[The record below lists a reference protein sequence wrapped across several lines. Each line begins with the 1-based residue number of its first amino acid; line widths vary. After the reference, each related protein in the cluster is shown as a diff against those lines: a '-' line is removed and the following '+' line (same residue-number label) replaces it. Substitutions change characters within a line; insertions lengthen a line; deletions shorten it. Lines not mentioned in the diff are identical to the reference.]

1 MCGGIG
7 TRFDNVYPKPMNLV
21 CGKPMIKYVVE
32 SLGVSKLYIFYHY
45 TLESFGFK
53 QYCINTF
60 KNIDFVFIKIDYQT
74 RGPAETVFTGLKQL
88 VKNDIDT
95 KEQVLVLDND
105 NIYTG
110 LQEMFSKIENN
121 KNFVLYNSN
130 PTGLSHYSFINLDD
144 NGLLTDIQERI
155 PISEYVCV
163 GGYGFESIQT
173 ALESTQNVIKSDY
186 TDEFYMSMVV
196 KYLLNSGKK
205 VTGLHLPECYSIGTP
220 KDILLNVSKL
230 EKYTERL
237 RIVFDLDNTIV
248 TYPNIYKDYST
259 VEKHPHIIS
268 LIKQLKAD
276 GHYIIIHTARNMVS
290 SNHNVGVSLKNIG
303 LVTLET
309 LKELDIPYDEIHFGK
324 PYADIYI
331 DDKSFNTFDISLPQQ
346 LGFYHYDNNL
356 LSLVNPN
363 KHNQLVRV
371 NKNTIRKIGKF
382 VDSEV
387 FYYNQVLSCPT
398 ISNLFPKV
406 VSHDTSNSFVMEYIN
421 GTLLFKIYS
430 EGLLSTSLFYRFLDT
445 VVSFHAAEIEDCIKI
460 DLDDLRHHYMFK
472 FEQRSLV
479 KSDYPFNDFEYVKNI
494 IQKQLDEFLKK
505 NYPINSIIHGDLW
518 FSNVMLYKQQ
528 FKFFD
533 VRGRI
538 GEICTIKGHT
548 IYDWS
553 KIYQSILGLDHIIH
567 YGTHIPK
574 TLCELIEDAF
584 WKYLLSRNVIQR
596 SDIKYIKNMTGY
608 LLYNTFHSYTDDFP
622 LEHKKLI
629 WELVK
634 ECINN

>member
-1 MCGGIG
+1 
-7 TRFDNVYPKPMNLV
+7 V

-53 QYCINTF
+53 QFCINTF

-74 RGPAETVFTGLKQL
+74 RGPAETLYTGLKQL
-88 VKNDIDT
+88 VASDIDK

-105 NIYTG
+105 NIYSG
-110 LQEMFSKIENN
+110 LEEVFSKIENN
-121 KNFVLYNSN
+121 KNFVLYNKN
-130 PTGLSHYSFINLDD
+130 HTGLSHYSFVKLD
-144 NGLLTDIQERI
+144 NNCLLTDIQERI
-155 PISEYVCV
+155 PISDYVCV
-163 GGYGFESIQT
+163 GGYGFESLQT
-173 ALESTQNVIKSDY
+173 ALESSQHVIKSDS
-186 TDEFYMSMVV
+186 TDEFYMSMVI
-196 KYLLNSGKK
+196 KQLLNIGKK
-205 VTGLHLPECYSIGTP
+205 VNGVCLSECYSIGTP
-220 KDILLNVSKL
+220 KDILLNISKL
-230 EKYTERL
+230 KKCTESL

-248 TYPNIYKDYST
+248 TYPNTYKDYST
-259 VEKHPHIIS
+259 VNVHPHIIS
-268 LIKQLKAD
+268 LIKQLKND

-309 LKELDIPYDEIHFGK
+309 LRELDIPYDEIHFGK
-324 PYADIYI
+324 PYADLYI
-331 DDKSFNTFDISLPQQ
+331 DDKSFNTFDISLTRQ
-346 LGFYHYDNNL
+346 LGFYSYDNTL
-356 LSLVNPN
+356 LSNVNVN
-363 KHNQLVRV
+363 KHNQLIRV
-371 NKNTIRKIGKF
+371 SKNNIRKVGKF

-387 FYYNQVLSCPT
+387 FYYTHVLSCPKIT
-398 ISNLFPKV
+398 NLFPKI
-406 VSHDTSNSFVMEYIN
+406 VSNDTSNSFVMEYIN
-421 GTLLFKIYS
+421 GTILFKIYS
-430 EGLLSTSLFYRFLDT
+430 EGLLSESLFYRFLDT
-445 VVSFHAAEIEDCIKI
+445 VISFHSAEIEDGVKI
-460 DLDDLRHHYMFK
+460 NLEDLRHHYIFK

-479 KSDYPFNDFEYVKNI
+479 ASDYPFPDFQSIKNI
-494 IQKQLDEFLKK
+494 IRTQLDEFLEKK
-505 NYPINSIIHGDLW
+505 YPINSIIHGDLW

-567 YGTHIPK
+567 YGIHIPK
-574 TLCELIEDAF
+574 TLCESTKEAF
-584 WKYLLSRNVIQR
+584 WNYLLSNNVIEP
-596 SDIKYIKNMTGY
+596 SDVKYIKHMTGY

-622 LEHKKLI
+622 FENKKLI

-634 ECINN
+634 ECIQ